1 MDAPKGDTWIKTVW
15 AKMTLMFSNA
25 VLGTYNT
32 NSQN

>member
-1 MDAPKGDTWIKTVW
+1 MDAPKGDAWIKAVQ

-25 VLGTYNT
+25 VLGTCNT